1 MKKFLTF
8 ICSIL
13 SFSFAFAEDVDLDS
27 LAKKAS
33 LGDAQAQLAL
43 GSYYAKGEHSL
54 KVDGKKAFE
63 YLHAAA
69 AQGLVP
75 AMNYIGVLYAEGK
88 IVPRDMKSAIYWREL
103 AAEKGNEND
112 KWVLGN
118 AYYFGFM
125 LPKDPARALYW
136 FEKAAELGE
145 PNSIAK
151 LKEIYEKIGDTQKLE
166 SILKKFTQLELK
178 AAEKGNLAAM
188 TAIAKKYMRGKDGL
202 PRNRAKGIFWL
213 RKAADNNYPDA
224 MEILAQFYAR
234 GKYLSQN
241 SEKAQ
246 ELFLK
251 LASIDNAYCFKI
263 SKFFEEGDST
273 FPRDE
278 LKAIEWLER
287 GTINADAT
295 TKLYLAW
302 RYWKGDSLIKQNIEK
317 AIHWCSMC
325 LPKDGGSSQ
334 KNPIE
339 KSALKMLK
347 DISQGK
353 LAPKTFVEIQQGT

>member
-1 MKKFLTF
+1 
-8 ICSIL
+8 
-13 SFSFAFAEDVDLDS
+13 
-27 LAKKAS
+27 
-33 LGDAQAQLAL
+33 
-43 GSYYAKGEHSL
+43 
-54 KVDGKKAFE
+54 
-63 YLHAAA
+63 
-69 AQGLVP
+69 
-75 AMNYIGVLYAEGK
+75 
-88 IVPRDMKSAIYWREL
+88 
-103 AAEKGNEND
+103 
-112 KWVLGN
+112 
-118 AYYFGFM
+118 
-125 LPKDPARALYW
+125 
-136 FEKAAELGE
+136 
-145 PNSIAK
+145 
-151 LKEIYEKIGDTQKLE
+151 
-166 SILKKFTQLELK
+166 
-178 AAEKGNLAAM
+178 M

-353 LAPKTFVEIQQGT
+353 LAPKTFAEIQQGT